1 VESIP
6 TTPYDLDPYARE
18 REYYSPPRLRALI
31 AGYPQLLDHRAGTL
45 DRVKASRTSWNPQET
60 QWAIRGD
67 IARALTHLALVNR
80 AFAALVVA
88 TLAAGVPPA
97 RAGAPYGLRA
107 TQVDDLVNQAL
118 DWLAADLGFTGGS
131 YAA

>member
-1 VESIP
+1 VVQAVFD
-6 TTPYDLDPYARE
+6 TDPYRRE

-31 AGYPQLLDHRAGTL
+31 AGYGQLLERRGGSL
-45 DRVKASRTSWNPQET
+45 DRVKSSRTSWNPQEE
-60 QWAIRGD
+60 QWAMRGD
-67 IARALTHLALVNR
+67 IARAVLHLALVNR
-80 AFAALVVA
+80 AIATLVVA
-88 TLAAGVPPA
+88 TLAAGIPAA